1 MGFQPGKTL
10 GGASMGDA
18 AGASGDLVPDD
29 VPVLS
34 NTLQALLSCWDW
46 AGDGQNNA
54 CSRPSPSIRET
65 EAQRDGTPF
74 RAWVKWVSGHLLS
87 LPHITLAVF
96 WGRALG
102 VGPWCYTVHS
112 KHSCFRA
119 DRLPAL
125 GHSRHTQP
133 PSTRHL
139 LSSHSHSPCPRPLPL

>member
-1 MGFQPGKTL
+1 
-10 GGASMGDA
+10 MGDA

-96 WGRALG
+96 LGRALR
-102 VGPWCYTVHS
+102 VEPWCYTVHS
-112 KHSCFRA
+112 VQTGSLYWVTA
-119 DRLPAL
+119 DTL
-125 GHSRHTQP
+125 SP